1 MRRMRHDDGGAV
13 GIDLM
18 ITYIG
23 IVIMMIVV
31 GSTAMSMVERMSQ
44 QTQHTALDANKEA
57 ATKMIVVG
65 GWIED
70 GYDDYLFMIEYQSQ
84 GKNVLAEDVEWT
96 LWCVQNGDTL
106 HYRSGTIDDWIS
118 GPPIGGGERA
128 SIWEVGDDPSNT
140 ATELVSGA
148 RYFFGI
154 DGGTNTAPTGA
165 QCGPNFIHNNGI
177 SANLVINLPD
187 GGTNTQVLEIGRYEV
202 GAPVI

>member
-44 QTQHTALDANKEA
+44 QTQHTALDATKEA
-57 ATKMIVVG
+57 GTKMIVVG

-96 LWCVQNGDTL
+96 LWCVENGNTL

-118 GPPIGGGERA
+118 GPPIGGGDLA

-140 ATELVSGA
+140 ATELISGA

-154 DGGTNTAPTGA
+154 DGGTNTAPGGA
-165 QCGPNFIHNNGI
+165 QCGPNFINNNGI

>member
-1 MRRMRHDDGGAV
+1 MRRVKHNDDGAV

-23 IVIMMIVV
+23 IVIMMIVI
-31 GSTAMSMVERMSQ
+31 GSTAVGMVERISQ
-44 QTQHTALDANKEA
+44 QTQHTALDVNKEA
-57 ATKMIVVG
+57 GTKMIVVG
-65 GWIED
+65 AWIED
-70 GYDDYLFMIEYQSQ
+70 GYDDFLFMIEYQSQ

-96 LWCVQNGDTL
+96 LWCVEDGDTL

-128 SIWEVGDDPSNT
+128 SLWEVGTDPSET
-140 ATELVSGA
+140 VTELESGA

-154 DGGTNTAPTGA
+154 DGGTNNNLGGDE
-165 QCGPNFIHNNGI
+165 CGPTFLNEEGI
-177 SANLVINLPD
+177 SATLTVNLPD
-187 GGTNTQVLEIGRYEV
+187 GGSNTQTLEIGRFEV